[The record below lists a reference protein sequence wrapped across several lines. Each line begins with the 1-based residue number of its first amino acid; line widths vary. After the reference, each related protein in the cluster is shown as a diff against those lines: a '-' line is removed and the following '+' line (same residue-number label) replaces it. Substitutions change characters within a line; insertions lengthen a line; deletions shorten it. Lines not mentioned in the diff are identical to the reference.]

1 MPEYYPLTK
10 AEESDLRKIRRK
22 IRNKLSA
29 QRSRGRKKEYVD
41 DMETRATVSETENKA
56 LKRKV
61 AVLESQNK
69 TLIGQVRFYFYFLKK
84 IYNTPSRHITTFN
97 WVFQLQRMKALLA
110 SATTGTNGKTNQK
123 SSATALMVLLLSTA
137 LFAIPGFKEQYGKS
151 FILKTYSG
159 NWTET

>member
-1 MPEYYPLTK
+1 MLPEYYPLTK

-41 DMETRATVSETENKA
+41 DMEARATVSETQNKA

-69 TLIGQVRFYFYFLKK
+69 TLIGQVCLSG
-84 IYNTPSRHITTFN
+84 ISRSSC
-97 WVFQLQRMKALLA
+97 LEALRG
-110 SATTGTNGKTNQK
+110 SAKFAKDTNPLG
-123 SSATALMVLLLSTA
+123 
-137 LFAIPGFKEQYGKS
+137 LF
-151 FILKTYSG
+151 
-159 NWTET
+159 

>member
-41 DMETRATVSETENKA
+41 DMEARATVSETENKA

-69 TLIGQVRFYFYFLKK
+69 TLIGQVCFYFHFLENE
-84 IYNTPSRHITTFN
+84 IHHTRHITTFN

-137 LFAIPGFKEQYGKS
+137 LFAILGFKEQYGKS
-151 FILKTYSG
+151 FILKTYLG
-159 NWTET
+159 NGTGP